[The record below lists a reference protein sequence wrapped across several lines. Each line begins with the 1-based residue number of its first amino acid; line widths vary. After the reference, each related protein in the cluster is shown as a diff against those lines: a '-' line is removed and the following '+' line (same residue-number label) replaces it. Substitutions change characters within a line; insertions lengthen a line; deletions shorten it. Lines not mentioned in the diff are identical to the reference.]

1 MAELILPGV
10 FVEVR
15 PEGLIV
21 PTGFP
26 VGNVGV
32 VGTASKGP
40 VGEPQV
46 LGSYADALERFGRYD
61 PWIDGTSDELTL
73 VRALEQVFRFGAT
86 TVIAVRV
93 AGTGGN
99 APDAAAVTLQSAS
112 GDCVTLE
119 ARTPG
124 AWGNGLSVNV
134 AAAEEHAFVEDE
146 EVAGGNLAHA
156 PVITSARTRIRLQ
169 PGGAGAEQ
177 PLQILYDGDPDPA
190 AGQVRVDRA
199 TGALTFGAA
208 PAAGDRVLASY
219 LVDQGEAV
227 KVTLR
232 LDGVEEVFTV
242 ASGDDLVHDLAAP
255 VGGSAWVVGT
265 AEAASS
271 ELPDETAPPGVFHQL
286 AGGTNGAG
294 GASYQDGLDALLEQP
309 VQIVL
314 GAGQDQTQTFGS
326 DLAAHC
332 EQASSDNVKR
342 DRIGLVGSS
351 LGASLADLQQHN
363 LSSDRL
369 IFVAPG
375 IRAVDAAADPPGPV
389 TLSGAYTAA
398 AVAGLLASFDPHV
411 SPTNKVLNVAGLE
424 RAFSQAELRQLV
436 TAQVLALEQR
446 QGFRIVRGI
455 TTSSNTAWLQIT
467 TRRIVD
473 FAKAGVRS
481 AAQPFIG
488 RLNNARVRGAMHTA
502 INSFLAGMVTDE
514 MLISYELEV
523 TASRDDERR
532 GIARVNMV
540 LRPTFSI
547 EFIKVT
553 MFLE

>member
-1 MAELILPGV
+1 
-10 FVEVR
+10 
-15 PEGLIV
+15 
-21 PTGFP
+21 
-26 VGNVGV
+26 
-32 VGTASKGP
+32 
-40 VGEPQV
+40 
-46 LGSYADALERFGRYD
+46 
-61 PWIDGTSDELTL
+61 
-73 VRALEQVFRFGAT
+73 
-86 TVIAVRV
+86 V
-93 AGTGGN
+93 A
-99 APDAAAVTLQSAS
+99 
-112 GDCVTLE
+112 
-119 ARTPG
+119 
-124 AWGNGLSVNV
+124 
-134 AAAEEHAFVEDE
+134 
-146 EVAGGNLAHA
+146 
-156 PVITSARTRIRLQ
+156 
-169 PGGAGAEQ
+169 
-177 PLQILYDGDPDPA
+177 
-190 AGQVRVDRA
+190 
-199 TGALTFGAA
+199 
-208 PAAGDRVLASY
+208 
-219 LVDQGEAV
+219 
-227 KVTLR
+227 
-232 LDGVEEVFTV
+232 
-242 ASGDDLVHDLAAP
+242 
-255 VGGSAWVVGT
+255 GSAWVKGKPEKPPGDPLVPGT
-265 AEAASS
+265 PE
-271 ELPDETAPPGVFHQL
+271 GVFHQF
-286 AGGTNGAG
+286 ASGTNGAT
-294 GASYQDGLDALLEQP
+294 GANYQDGLNALLEQP

-314 GAGQDQTQTFGS
+314 GAGQDQTEAFAS
-326 DLAAHC
+326 ELAAHC
-332 EQASSDNVKR
+332 ELASSDSVKR

-351 LGASLADLQQHN
+351 LGATLAVLQQHN

-375 IRAVDAAADPPGPV
+375 IRAVDAAGDPPGPV

-424 RAFSQAELRQLV
+424 TAFSQAELRQLV

>member
-46 LGSYADALERFGRYD
+46 LGSYAEAQGRFGRYD
-61 PWIDGTSDELTL
+61 PWVDGASDELTL

-93 AGTGGN
+93 AGTGGA
-99 APDAAAVTLQSAS
+99 APKHATLTLDSAS
-112 GDCVTLE
+112 GDAVTLR

-124 AWGNGLSVNV
+124 AWANGLAVKV

-146 EVAGGNLAHA
+146 EVAGATLAHA

-177 PLQILYDGDPDPA
+177 PLQVLYDDDPNPPS
-190 AGQVRVDRA
+190 AGQVKVDR
-199 TGALTFGAA
+199 TSGALTFGTA
-208 PAAGDRVLASY
+208 PAGGDRVLASY
-219 LVDQGEAV
+219 LVDRDQAV

-242 ASGDDLVHDLAAP
+242 ASGDDLIHDLADP
-255 VGGSAWVVGT
+255 VTGSAWVEGV
-265 AEAASS
+265 AAAASA
-271 ELPDETAPPGVFHQL
+271 EPLEETPPAGVFHQFT
-286 AGGTNGAG
+286 GGTNGAA
-294 GASYQDGLDALLEQP
+294 GADYQPGLDALLEQP
-309 VQIVL
+309 VQIVV
-314 GAGQDQTQTFGS
+314 GAGRDQGFGS
-326 DLAAHC
+326 ALAAHC
-332 EQASSDNVKR
+332 ELASSDSVKR
-342 DRIGLVGSS
+342 DRIGVVGSS
-351 LGASLADLQQHN
+351 LGASLTTLQQHN

-375 IRAVDAAADPPGPV
+375 IRALDAAASPPGPV

-398 AVAGLLASFDPHV
+398 AVAGLLAGLDPHV

-424 RAFSQAELRQLV
+424 RVFTQAELKQLV
-436 TAQVLALEQR
+436 TAQVLVLEQR
-446 QGFRIVRGI
+446 QGFRVVRGI

-502 INSFLAGMVTDE
+502 INSVLAEMVTDE
-514 MLISYELEV
+514 MLVSYELEV
-523 TASRDDERR
+523 TATRDDERR

>member
-10 FVEVR
+10 FIEVR

-21 PTGFP
+21 PTGVP

-46 LGSYADALERFGRYD
+46 LGGYTEAVERFGRYD
-61 PWIDGTSDELTL
+61 PWIDGASDELTL

-93 AGTGGN
+93 AGTGAN
-99 APDAAAVTLQSAS
+99 APAAATHTLQSPI
-112 GDCVTLE
+112 GDCVLL
-119 ARTPG
+119 AGKTPG

-146 EVAGGNLAHA
+146 EVTAAALGHA
-156 PVITSARTRIRLQ
+156 PVVRSARTRIRVL

-177 PLQILYDGDPDPA
+177 PLAVIYDDDPNPPA
-190 AGQVRVDRA
+190 AGQVKVDRT
-199 TGALTFGAA
+199 TGDLTFGSA
-208 PAAGDRVLASY
+208 PEPGDTVLASY
-219 LVDQGEAV
+219 LADESQAV

-232 LDGVEEVFTV
+232 FEGAEEVFTV
-242 ASGDDLVHDLAAP
+242 VSGDDLIRDLADP
-255 VGGSAWVVGT
+255 VSGSAWVQGT
-265 AEAASS
+265 AQPASAG
-271 ELPDETAPPGVFHQL
+271 LPDLTAPPGVFHQF
-286 AGGTNGAG
+286 AGGTNGAA
-294 GASYQDGLDALLEQP
+294 GANYEDGLTALLEQP

-314 GAGQDQTQTFGS
+314 GAGQDQGFGAT
-326 DLAAHC
+326 LAAHC
-332 EQASSDNVKR
+332 QLASSDSVKR

-375 IRAVDAAADPPGPV
+375 IRTVDAAANPPAPV
-389 TLSGAYTAA
+389 TLSGAYSAA

-411 SPTNKVLNVAGLE
+411 SPTNKVLSVAGLE
-424 RAFSQAELRQLV
+424 RVFTQAELKQLV

-473 FAKAGVRS
+473 YAKAGVRS

-488 RLNNARVRGAMHTA
+488 RLNNARVRGALRTA
-502 INSFLAGMVTDE
+502 VNAFLAEMVTDE
-514 MLISYELEV
+514 MLVSYELEV
-523 TASRDDERR
+523 TATRDDERR

>member
-1 MAELILPGV
+1 MAELILPGT
-10 FVEVR
+10 FIEVR

-46 LGSYADALERFGRYD
+46 LGSYADALGRFGRYD
-61 PWIDGTSDELTL
+61 PWIDGSSDELTL

-86 TVIAVRV
+86 TAIAVRV
-93 AGTGGN
+93 AGTGAN
-99 APDAAAVTLQSAS
+99 APATAALTLQSAS

-134 AAAEEHAFVEDE
+134 ADAEEHAFVEDE
-146 EVAGGNLAHA
+146 EVAAGNLAYA
-156 PVITSARTRIRLQ
+156 PAITSARTRIRLQ
-169 PGGAGAEQ
+169 PGGMGAEQ
-177 PLQILYDGDPDPA
+177 PLQVLYDDDPNPPA
-190 AGQVRVDRA
+190 AGQVKVDRA
-199 TGALTFGAA
+199 TGALDFGTA

-219 LVDQGEAV
+219 VVDRGEAV

-242 ASGDDLVHDLAAP
+242 ASGDDLVHDLAHP
-255 VGGSAWVVGT
+255 VTGSAWVVGT
-265 AEAASS
+265 AEAASA
-271 ELPDETAPPGVFHQL
+271 ELPEDTAPAGVFHQL
-286 AGGTNGAG
+286 AGGTNGAA
-294 GASYQDGLDALLEQP
+294 GANYQDGLDGLLEQP
-309 VQIVL
+309 VQIVV
-314 GAGQDQTQTFGS
+314 GAGRDRGFGGA
-326 DLAAHC
+326 LAAHC
-332 EQASSDNVKR
+332 QVASSDSVKR

-351 LGASLADLQQHN
+351 LGASLATLQQHN

-375 IRAVDAAADPPGPV
+375 IRAVDAAANPPGPV
-389 TLSGAYTAA
+389 TLSGAYAAA

-411 SPTNKVLNVAGLE
+411 SPTNKVLNVDGLE
-424 RAFSQAELRQLV
+424 RVFTQAELKQLV
-436 TAQVLALEQR
+436 TAQVLAIEQR

-481 AAQPFIG
+481 AAQSFIG
-488 RLNNARVRGAMHTA
+488 RLNNARVRGALYTA